1 MGERTSVIRKGK
13 VKMKD
18 FQLRNDTKLM
28 FRNDPVQELC
38 KIVKNKKVLF
48 VYGSGSVKKNGCY
61 DDVKN
66 AIEQSGATLIEAG
79 NSSRERTDI
88 ERNIQTAKDNKIEL
102 IIGAGGA
109 SIMDCAKLTAFGY
122 YHTGDLWD
130 YVKGKKNPYGLKK
143 LALVL
148 MPTYPSSG
156 SENGLGAVAA
166 DSENDDFGT
175 AYGIPADY
183 AILTPKYSMTLN
195 EEMTAY
201 TALVTLVQLS
211 ASTIGDKN
219 PDSYDCG
226 IAVIRNVLKAA
237 QKLKENPEDQD
248 ARGVILYGAAI
259 STSGRLGIGKEENY
273 SYDIYELEFIPE
285 VLFGAAYRKSL
296 TTIFPRF
303 LEVISQY
310 HKEDI
315 CKFIKDAF
323 GYEGNIAETSS
334 KIVEL
339 FETLGVD
346 MQFKG
351 NVDEEKIRSIDIE
364 TSLKENEVISVIK
377 KCTR

>member
-1 MGERTSVIRKGK
+1 
-13 VKMKD
+13 MKD

-130 YVKGKKNPYGLKK
+130 YVKGKKNPYGLEK

-211 ASTIGDKN
+211 APTIGDKN
-219 PDSYDCG
+219 PVSYDCG

>member
-1 MGERTSVIRKGK
+1 
-13 VKMKD
+13 MKD

-130 YVKGKKNPYGLKK
+130 YVKGKKNPYGLEK

-219 PDSYDCG
+219 PVSYDCG
-226 IAVIRNVLKAA
+226 IVVIRNVLKVA

-285 VLFGAAYRKSL
+285 VLFGASYRKSL